1 MIFVDLDGV
10 LADFDAHYLQLFG
23 TQPPEQDNGDE
34 SLKWANIK
42 HKGDFFLHMPLTSFG
57 RRLWGMVS
65 KLDAHI
71 LTAVPKSVTIGAA
84 HKMLWCKRELV
95 GAKPHQVILCP
106 NRSHKL
112 LYCTAGD
119 ILIEDRLDTLD
130 MWRGLGGIGVHVS
143 AEMEWKEVRGRVMQA
158 MEV

>member
-1 MIFVDLDGV
+1 MIYCDQDGI

-23 TQPPEQDNGDE
+23 SQPPAQDGDDE
-34 SLKWANIK
+34 ALKWANIRQ
-42 HKGDFFLHMPLTSFG
+42 KGDFFLHMPLTSFG
-57 RRLWGMVS
+57 RRLWGLIS
-65 KLDAHI
+65 KYDAHV

-84 HKMLWCKRELV
+84 HKMLWCKRELD
-95 GAKPHQVILCP
+95 AKPHQVILCP

-119 ILIEDRLDTLD
+119 ILIEDRSDTLD
-130 MWRGLGGIGVHVS
+130 MWRVLGGIGVLVDPQ
-143 AEMEWKEVRGRVMQA
+143 MEWKEVRAKVMQA